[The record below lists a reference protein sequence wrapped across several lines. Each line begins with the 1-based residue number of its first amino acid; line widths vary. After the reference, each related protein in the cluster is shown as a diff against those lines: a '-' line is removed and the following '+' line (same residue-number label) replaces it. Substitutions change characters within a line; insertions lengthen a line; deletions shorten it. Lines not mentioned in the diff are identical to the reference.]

1 MDNKQYEIERKFYYK
16 VLFGLLFMTALTFI
30 QPHIY
35 VAGTFVSQM
44 AIAVVKAWMII
55 MFYMHL
61 KGDKL
66 IGAMGV
72 FSLALVLVFFII
84 VIAVDVTNFQ
94 FGSES
99 YITDAAHSLAGAE
112 AHEAAPAHH

>member
-1 MDNKQYEIERKFYYK
+1 MDKIQYQKERTLYYK

-30 QPHIY
+30 QPHVY

-44 AIAVVKAWMII
+44 VIAVIKAWMII

-94 FGSES
+94 FGDES

-112 AHEAAPAHH
+112 AHESASAHH

>member
-1 MDNKQYEIERKFYYK
+1 MDSKQYEIERKFYYK

-35 VAGTFVSQM
+35 VAGTFISQM
-44 AIAVVKAWMII
+44 VIAVIKAWMII

-72 FSLALVLVFFII
+72 FALALVLVFFII

-94 FGSES
+94 FGAES
-99 YITDAAHSLAGAE
+99 YITS
-112 AHEAAPAHH
+112 APHAN

>member
-1 MDNKQYEIERKFYYK
+1 MDSKQYEIERKFYYK

-35 VAGTFVSQM
+35 VAGTFISQM
-44 AIAVVKAWMII
+44 VIAVIKAWMII

-94 FGSES
+94 YGAES
-99 YITDAAHSLAGAE
+99 YITS
-112 AHEAAPAHH
+112 APHAN

>member
-1 MDNKQYEIERKFYYK
+1 MDKIQYERERKLYYK
-16 VLFGLLFMTALTFI
+16 ILFGLLFMTALTFI

-44 AIAVVKAWMII
+44 IIAVIKAWMII

-61 KGDKL
+61 KGDNL
-66 IGAMGV
+66 IGAMGL
-72 FSLALVLVFFII
+72 FALFLVAVFFII
-84 VIAVDVTNFQ
+84 TVAVDVTHFQ

-99 YITDAAHSLAGAE
+99 YITS
-112 AHEAAPAHH
+112 APHAN

>member
-1 MDNKQYEIERKFYYK
+1 MDSKQYEIERKFYYK

-44 AIAVVKAWMII
+44 VIAVVKAWMII

-72 FSLALVLVFFII
+72 FALALVLVFFII
-84 VIAVDVTNFQ
+84 VIAIDVTHFQ
-94 FGSES
+94 FGAES
-99 YITDAAHSLAGAE
+99 YITSASHAN
-112 AHEAAPAHH
+112 